1 MESYVKLSTEKYE
14 ELAKKCLMLDML
26 AESYKKMPSYRFD
39 DVLKVILELRKRA
52 RRIRRTAN
60 AEPHCYYGQAHA

>member
-26 AESYKKMPSYRFD
+26 AESYKKIPSYRFD
-39 DVLKVILELRKRA
+39 DILKVIFGAPEESAADK
-52 RRIRRTAN
+52 
-60 AEPHCYYGQAHA
+60 EDGKC

>member
-39 DVLKVILELRKRA
+39 DVLEVYFGKREDA
-52 RRIRRTAN
+52 KK
-60 AEPHCYYGQAHA
+60 EDEKC

>member
-14 ELAKKCLMLDML
+14 ELEKKCLMFDVI

-39 DVLKVILELRKRA
+39 DVLEVYFGKRE
-52 RRIRRTAN
+52 TA
-60 AEPHCYYGQAHA
+60 EKEDGKC

>member
-26 AESYKKMPSYRFD
+26 AESYKKMPSYRFE
-39 DVLKVILELRKRA
+39 DVLEVYFGKRG
-52 RRIRRTAN
+52 TAKKE
-60 AEPHCYYGQAHA
+60 AEKC

>member
-26 AESYKKMPSYRFD
+26 VESYKKMPSYRFE
-39 DVLKVILELRKRA
+39 DVLEVYFGKRE
-52 RRIRRTAN
+52 TA
-60 AEPHCYYGQAHA
+60 EKEEEEK

>member
-26 AESYKKMPSYRFD
+26 VASYKKMPSYRFD
-39 DVLKVILELRKRA
+39 DVLEVYFGKRE
-52 RRIRRTAN
+52 TAKK
-60 AEPHCYYGQAHA
+60 EDEKC

>member
-26 AESYKKMPSYRFD
+26 AESYKKMPSYRFE
-39 DVLKVILELRKRA
+39 DVLEVYFGKRE
-52 RRIRRTAN
+52 TAKEEN
-60 AEPHCYYGQAHA
+60 KEC

>member
-39 DVLKVILELRKRA
+39 DVLEVYFGNRE
-52 RRIRRTAN
+52 TAKK
-60 AEPHCYYGQAHA
+60 EDGEC

>member
-14 ELAKKCLMLDML
+14 ELAKKCLMLDVI

-39 DVLKVILELRKRA
+39 DFLEVYFGKRE
-52 RRIRRTAN
+52 TA
-60 AEPHCYYGQAHA
+60 EKEDGKC

>member
-26 AESYKKMPSYRFD
+26 VESYKKMPSYRFD
-39 DVLKVILELRKRA
+39 DVLEVYFGERK
-52 RRIRRTAN
+52 TAKK
-60 AEPHCYYGQAHA
+60 EDGGC

>member
-39 DVLKVILELRKRA
+39 HVLEVYFGKRE
-52 RRIRRTAN
+52 TAEKEN
-60 AEPHCYYGQAHA
+60 KEC

>member
-26 AESYKKMPSYRFD
+26 AESYKNIRSCRFG
-39 DVLKVILELRKRA
+39 DVLEVFIGKRE
-52 RRIRRTAN
+52 TAKK
-60 AEPHCYYGQAHA
+60 EDGEC

>member
-14 ELAKKCLMLDML
+14 ELAKKCARYDML

-39 DVLKVILELRKRA
+39 DVLEVYFGKRE
-52 RRIRRTAN
+52 TAEKEN
-60 AEPHCYYGQAHA
+60 KEC

>member
-26 AESYKKMPSYRFD
+26 VESYKKMPSYRFE
-39 DVLKVILELRKRA
+39 DVLEVYFGKRE
-52 RRIRRTAN
+52 TA
-60 AEPHCYYGQAHA
+60 EKEGSKC

>member
-14 ELAKKCLMLDML
+14 ELAKKCLVLDML

-39 DVLKVILELRKRA
+39 DVLEVYFGKRE
-52 RRIRRTAN
+52 TAKN
-60 AEPHCYYGQAHA
+60 EDEKC

>member
-14 ELAKKCLMLDML
+14 ELAKKGLMLDML

-39 DVLKVILELRKRA
+39 DVLEVYFGKRE
-52 RRIRRTAN
+52 TAEKKN
-60 AEPHCYYGQAHA
+60 KEC

>member
-39 DVLKVILELRKRA
+39 DVLEVYFGNRE
-52 RRIRRTAN
+52 TAKK
-60 AEPHCYYGQAHA
+60 EDEKC

>member
-26 AESYKKMPSYRFD
+26 VESYKKMPSYRFE
-39 DVLKVILELRKRA
+39 DVLEVYFGKRE
-52 RRIRRTAN
+52 TAKEEN
-60 AEPHCYYGQAHA
+60 KEC

>member
-14 ELAKKCLMLDML
+14 ELAKKCLMLDVL

-39 DVLKVILELRKRA
+39 DVLEVYFGKQE
-52 RRIRRTAN
+52 TA
-60 AEPHCYYGQAHA
+60 EKEDGKC

>member
-26 AESYKKMPSYRFD
+26 VKSYKKMPSYRFD
-39 DVLKVILELRKRA
+39 DVLEVYFGKRE
-52 RRIRRTAN
+52 TAEKEN
-60 AEPHCYYGQAHA
+60 GKC

>member
-26 AESYKKMPSYRFD
+26 AESYKKIPSYRFE
-39 DVLKVILELRKRA
+39 DVLEVYFGKRE
-52 RRIRRTAN
+52 TAEKEN
-60 AEPHCYYGQAHA
+60 KEC

>member
-26 AESYKKMPSYRFD
+26 TESYKKTPSYRFG
-39 DVLKVILELRKRA
+39 DVLEVFFGERE
-52 RRIRRTAN
+52 TAKK
-60 AEPHCYYGQAHA
+60 EDGEC

>member
-14 ELAKKCLMLDML
+14 ELAKKCLMLDVL

-39 DVLKVILELRKRA
+39 DVLEVYFGKRE
-52 RRIRRTAN
+52 TA
-60 AEPHCYYGQAHA
+60 EKEDVKC

>member
-14 ELAKKCLMLDML
+14 ELAKKCLMLDVL

-39 DVLKVILELRKRA
+39 DVLEVYFGKREA
-52 RRIRRTAN
+52 
-60 AEPHCYYGQAHA
+60 AEKEEGKC